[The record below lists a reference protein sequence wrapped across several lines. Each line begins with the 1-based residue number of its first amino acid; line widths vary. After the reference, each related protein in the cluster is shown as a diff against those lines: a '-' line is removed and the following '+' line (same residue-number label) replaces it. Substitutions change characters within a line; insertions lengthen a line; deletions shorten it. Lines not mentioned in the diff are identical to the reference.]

1 VPCITALRCAF
12 LAIGLATSGAG
23 AQDAISAA
31 EKQLFQTNHLKNV
44 APPAS
49 LSYAFR
55 KTGSAETGFDD
66 TVELRVRALDGVK
79 QASVTF
85 LSAERKTACPEVT
98 RAEGNPVLLC
108 FLERDIREMER
119 LTGGKSG
126 YFRRAIRLAL
136 ARSARVARTRV
147 SFGGRERAA
156 NEITVIPYADDP
168 LKERIGKYAMKTY
181 VFTLSAEVPGG
192 IHSVRTFVPSPEG
205 TSNEAPLLEER
216 LTLVGLAPRGSKAK

>member
-1 VPCITALRCAF
+1 VPFSHALPWAAL
-12 LAIGLATSGAG
+12 LAIGLAASGAG

-31 EKQLFQTNHLKNV
+31 EKLLFQTNHLKNL
-44 APPAS
+44 APPAT
-49 LSYAFR
+49 LSYTFK
-55 KTGSAETGFDD
+55 KTGSAEAGFDD
-66 TVELRVRALDGVK
+66 TVELRLRALDGV
-79 QASVTF
+79 QHASVTF

-108 FLERDIREMER
+108 FLERDIREMQR

-136 ARSARVARTRV
+136 ARSAKVARTRL
-147 SFGGRERAA
+147 SFGGRELAA

-168 LKERIGKYAMKTY
+168 LKDRIGKYASKTY

-205 TSNEAPLLEER
+205 SSSEAPLLDER
-216 LTLVGLAPRGSKAK
+216 LTLVGRRTPR